1 MAPDRHFKIRP
12 ASMVDPDPVL
22 ARAPAVSAR
31 ACGFAMLRHHPHV
44 CVSCFHR
51 AAMLSHVAGTARN
64 RLKVS
69 VSIVASVPV
78 VGSSIMIPVTIGV
91 ALVLKDG
98 RASHRKIRAASVIH
112 PNPLLIRAPA
122 VTLGASRVAALR

>member
-22 ARAPAVSAR
+22 ARPPAVPTG
-31 ACGFAMLRHHPHV
+31 ACGFAMLRDHTHV
-44 CVSCFHR
+44 RVSSFHR
-51 AAMLSHVAGTARN
+51 AAMPSHVAGTARN

-78 VGSSIMIPVTIGV
+78 VDSAIMIRVTIGV

-122 VTLGASRVAALR
+122 VTFRASRVAALR